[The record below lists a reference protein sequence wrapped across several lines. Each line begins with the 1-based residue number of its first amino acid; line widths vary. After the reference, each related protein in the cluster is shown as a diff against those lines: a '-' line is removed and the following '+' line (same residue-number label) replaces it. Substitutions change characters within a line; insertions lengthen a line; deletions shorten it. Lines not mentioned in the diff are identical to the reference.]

1 MSSIIRTVNLGKVY
15 TSGNIETIALRDINL
30 TVREGEFVSIM
41 GPSGCGK
48 STLLHLLALMD
59 KPSSGELYFM
69 EQPTTHLSDK
79 QRAALRRYYIGFV
92 FQSFNLIEEL
102 TVAEN
107 IALPLIYQRIP
118 EAERIRRVN
127 QVMEQ
132 LDVAHKGHFY
142 PMQLS
147 GGHQQRVAVARAIV
161 ARPRILFADEPT
173 GNLDSQHGLEVMEIL
188 SDLNHEQGTTIVM
201 VTHSPQYAEFSQ
213 RTIHLF
219 DGQVVSGAISQ
230 FR

>member
-1 MSSIIRTVNLGKVY
+1 MSPIIRTVNLTKVY
-15 TSGNIETIALRDINL
+15 AANSIETVALRDINL

-48 STLLHLLALMD
+48 SSLLNLLSLMD
-59 KPSSGELYFM
+59 KPTSGELYFM
-69 EQPTTHLSDK
+69 DKPTSQLSDR
-79 QRAALRRYYIGFV
+79 QRTELRRYYIGFV

-107 IALPLIYQRIP
+107 IALPLIYQRVP

-132 LDVAHKGHFY
+132 LDVLHKGHFY

-161 ARPRILFADEPT
+161 AKPRILFADEPT
-173 GNLDSQHGLEVMEIL
+173 GNLDSQHGQEVMEIL
-188 SDLNHEQGTTIVM
+188 SDLNDKGTTIVM

>member
-1 MSSIIRTVNLGKVY
+1 MNAVIRTVNLGKVY
-15 TSGNIETIALRDINL
+15 RSGSIETVALRDINL

-48 STLLHLLALMD
+48 STLLHLMALMD
-59 KPSSGELYFM
+59 RPSSGELYFLDK
-69 EQPTTHLSDK
+69 PTAHLSDR
-79 QRAALRRYYIGFV
+79 QRAELRRYHVGFV

-107 IALPLIYQRIP
+107 IALPLVYQRIP
-118 EAERIRRVN
+118 ESERIRRVN
-127 QVMEQ
+127 EVMER
-132 LDVAHKGHFY
+132 LNVRHKAHFY

-147 GGHQQRVAVARAIV
+147 GGHQQRVALARAIV
-161 ARPRILFADEPT
+161 AEPRILFADEPT
-173 GNLDSQHGLEVMEIL
+173 GNLDSQNGLEIMEIF
-188 SDLNHEQGTTIVM
+188 SELNEQGTTIVM

-213 RTIHLF
+213 RTVHLF
-219 DGQVVSGAISQ
+219 DGCVVSGAISQ

>member
-1 MSSIIRTVNLGKVY
+1 MNPIIRTVNLTKVY
-15 TSGNIETIALRDINL
+15 ASGNVDTVALRDINL
-30 TVREGEFVSIM
+30 TVQEGEFVSIM

-48 STLLHLLALMD
+48 SSLLNLLSLMD
-59 KPSSGELYFM
+59 KPTLGELYFM
-69 EQPTTHLSDK
+69 DKPTSQLSDR
-79 QRAALRRYYIGFV
+79 QRAELRRYHIGFV

-107 IALPLIYQRIP
+107 IALPLIYQRVP
-118 EAERIRRVN
+118 EAERMHRVN
-127 QVMEQ
+127 QVMKQ
-132 LDVAHKGHFY
+132 LDVLHKGHFY

-161 ARPRILFADEPT
+161 TRPRILFADEPT
-173 GNLDSQHGLEVMEIL
+173 GNLDSQHGQEVMEIL
-188 SDLNHEQGTTIVM
+188 SDLNDKGTTIVM